1 MIHKLLIANRG
12 EIAIRIARTA
22 AEMGIATVAI
32 GPADEA
38 HALHLLRG
46 DEAVELPGHGAS
58 AYLNIEAVIS
68 AGLAKGCDA
77 VHPGYGFLSEN
88 AKFAQAAEAAGM
100 HFVGPR
106 AESLA
111 LYGDKLKARELAVK
125 LGVPTL
131 GGSGGALDLA
141 GAEAFFSGLPEQAS
155 MILKAVAGGGGRGM
169 RIVSNKAEIADALA
183 RCASEAQAAFGSPA
197 IYAERYLEQARHIE
211 VQILGDGAGTCE
223 VYGERECTLQ
233 RRHQKL
239 IEIAPAPNL
248 SDALREKLHNSALIL
263 AKAGEYR
270 SLGTFEFLV
279 DARTEDA
286 FFIEANPRIQVEHT
300 ITEEIFSVDLVKAQL
315 QLTAGAGINPAPSAR
330 GAAVQARVNM
340 EQIDEA
346 GVPHPTGGQITAYDP
361 PCGQGLRTD
370 GFAYTGYETSSA
382 YDGLLAKVIAHASDL
397 PSALS
402 KASRGL
408 AEFRIAGLE
417 TNISYLQALLA
428 RPEIASGATTTQF
441 IDLHGAELAKQ
452 SLISGKLLHFL
463 EKASL
468 KTPPKLADIEP
479 GLIAICAPMQ
489 ATMVSLM
496 VAVGDELSAGSDAA
510 ILEAMKMEHV
520 ITADQSGIVRQVFVT
535 PGETLREGAPIL
547 AIEPAEFVD
556 HAQRTTA
563 SVDLDTIRPD
573 LEELLARRALGLDEA
588 RSAAT
593 TKRHA
598 RGMRTAREN
607 LASLVD
613 EGTFNEYGALATAA
627 QAARRT
633 REDLEANT
641 SGDGVVTGT
650 GAINSNLFKAENARV
665 AFAICDYMVLAAT
678 QGQRHHRK
686 LDRIFNL
693 AGKHK
698 LPVIHF
704 AEGGGGRPGDIE
716 RVNLAGL
723 DTKTFAAFARLS
735 GQVPLVGVVAGRCFA
750 GNAALLGCC
759 DVIIA
764 TEDANIGMAGPA
776 MIEGGGLGSYAP
788 EDVGPIGVQSG
799 NGVVDIR
806 VADEAA
812 ACDVA
817 RKYISYFQGDTDQ
830 WHAPDAR
837 ELRHVIPENRLRVH
851 DIHRTI
857 EGLADI
863 GSVLE
868 LRAGWGA
875 GMITALVRIEGK
887 AYGLIA
893 NNSRHLGGAI
903 DADAADKAAR
913 FMQLCDAHALP
924 ILSLCDTPGFM
935 VGPEAEKTALVRH
948 VSRMFVVGASL
959 SVPVFGVVLRKG
971 YGLGAMAMLG
981 GGFHE
986 AGFTIAWPTGE
997 FGGMG
1002 LEGAVR
1008 LGFRKELEALPDGPE
1023 RQALFEELLAKFYAN
1038 GKAVHFASALEIDAV
1053 IDPAET
1059 RQWIANGAAAMPT
1072 PVRIGRP
1079 FVDTW

>member
-1 MIHKLLIANRG
+1 MIRKLLIANRG

-38 HALHLLRG
+38 LALHLKRA
-46 DEAVELPGHGAS
+46 DEAVELPGRGAA
-58 AYLNIEAVIS
+58 AYLDIEAVIA
-68 AGLAKGCDA
+68 AGVAMGCDA

-88 AKFAQAAEAAGM
+88 AAFAEAAEAAGLQ
-100 HFVGPR
+100 FIGPTPQ
-106 AESLA
+106 SLA
-111 LYGDKLKARELAVK
+111 LYGDKLQARALAIK
-125 LGVPTL
+125 HGVATL

-141 GAEAFFSGLPEQAS
+141 GAQAFFEGLPQGAS

-169 RIVSNKAEIADALA
+169 KIVSNKAEIAEALA
-183 RCASEAQAAFGSPA
+183 RCASEAEAAFGSPS
-197 IYAERYLEQARHIE
+197 IYAERYLEKARHIE
-211 VQILGDGAGTCE
+211 VQILGDGAGHCE
-223 VYGERECTLQ
+223 IYGERECTLQ

-239 IEIAPAPNL
+239 IEIAPAP
-248 SDALREKLHNSALIL
+248 ALAAETREYLHNAALTL
-263 AKAGEYR
+263 ANAGNYR

-279 DARTEDA
+279 DPDTDEA

-300 ITEEIFSVDLVKAQL
+300 ITEAIFGTDLVAAQL
-315 QLTAGAGINPAPSAR
+315 RLAMGQGIEKAPQPR
-330 GAAVQARVNM
+330 GAALQTRVNM
-340 EQIDEA
+340 ERIDA
-346 GVPHPTGGQITAYDP
+346 HGAPHPTGGLITAYDP
-361 PCGQGLRTD
+361 PAGHGLRTD
-370 GFAYTGYETSSA
+370 GFAYAGYETSSS
-382 YDGLLAKVIAHASDL
+382 YDGLLAKVIAHAPDM
-397 PSALS
+397 PGAIA
-402 KASRGL
+402 KASRAL
-408 AEFRIAGLE
+408 SEFRIEGIE
-417 TNISYLQALLA
+417 TNIPYLVALLA
-428 RPEIASGATTTQF
+428 SREIPVGKTTTRF
-441 IDLHGAELAKQ
+441 IDQNGAALAKQ
-452 SLISGKLLHFL
+452 SLTQAKSLHFAAAAGSSAAQ
-463 EKASL
+463 E
-468 KTPPKLADIEP
+468 TVEIEH
-479 GLIAICAPMQ
+479 GLIAINAPMQ
-489 ATMVSLM
+489 ATMISLL
-496 VAVGDELSAGSDAA
+496 VAEGDVLLAGADAA

-520 ITADQSGIVRQVFVT
+520 ITAGQSGIVRQIFARA
-535 PGETLREGAPIL
+535 GETLREGAPIFAIAPIEGAEEAQNEAIL
-547 AIEPAEFVD
+547 A
-556 HAQRTTA
+556 
-563 SVDLDTIRPD
+563 DLDSIRPD
-573 LEELLARRALGLDEA
+573 LEEFLARRALGLDEA
-588 RSAAT
+588 RPEAT
-593 TKRHA
+593 AKRHA

-627 QAARRT
+627 QASRRS

-650 GAINSNLFKAENARV
+650 GSINAAHFKAKDARV

-704 AEGGGGRPGDIE
+704 AEGGGGRPGDSE

-788 EDVGPIGVQSG
+788 EDVGPIGVQSA

-806 VADEAA
+806 VADEAE
-812 ACDVA
+812 ACEIA
-817 RKYISYFQGDTDQ
+817 RQYISYFQGDTVD
-830 WHAPDAR
+830 WEAPDAR
-837 ELRHVIPENRLRVH
+837 VLRHVIPENRLRVH
-851 DIHRTI
+851 DIHRVI
-857 EGLADI
+857 EGIADI

-875 GMITALVRIEGK
+875 GMVTALVRIEGK

-913 FMQLCDAHALP
+913 FMQLCDAHGLP
-924 ILSLCDTPGFM
+924 VLSLCDTPGFM

-959 SVPVFGVVLRKG
+959 RVPVFGVVLRKG

-1023 RQALFEELLAKFYAN
+1023 RQALFEELVAKFYAN

-1059 RQWIANGAAAMPT
+1059 RQ
-1072 PVRIGRP
+1072 
-1079 FVDTW
+1079 